1 MASLYDVAKRA
12 GVSKTLVS
20 RVIGNKSGVSP
31 KSRQKILAA
40 MEELKYTPNALAQS
54 LVLKKT
60 NTIGVVVDSLSDPFF
75 SDLINGIESEVAK
88 TEYNVIFCSGHDHM
102 NLKNRYITY
111 MMQGRVDG
119 IIIFGS
125 HFDDEELIRHIEQS
139 HFPAVV
145 AENDLAGTG
154 IAIHNIIVDNEYGS
168 QLAVDY
174 LFSCGCRSIYHLVGE
189 PMVKA
194 AMDRL
199 NGYRKAMAAHGV
211 PVDGSMLLDGGFDV
225 ERGYQAVNQWL
236 ERHGAGALP
245 DAFYCGADKAAFGA
259 MMALEEAGIPV
270 PDRVMLVG
278 FDDDKPLN
286 LDRPLK
292 KLTTLSQPLYQIG
305 VSAVKL
311 LLEEMENPEMEK
323 KRLVYSPK
331 LIIRDTTKNERIP
344 MR

>member
-20 RVIGNKSGVSP
+20 RVIGNKSGVSE
-31 KSRQKILAA
+31 KSRARILAA
-40 MEELKYTPNALAQS
+40 MEELNYTPNALAQS

-60 NTIGVVVDSLSDPFF
+60 NTIGVVLDSLSDPFF
-75 SDLINGIESEVAK
+75 SELINGIEHEVAK

-125 HFDDEELIRHIEQS
+125 YYDDEELIRQIEQS
-139 HFPAVV
+139 RFPAVV

-154 IAIHNIIVDNEYGS
+154 IAINNIVVDNEYGS

-174 LFSCGCRSIYHLVGE
+174 LFSRGCRSIYHLVGE
-189 PMVKA
+189 TRVKA

-199 NGYRKAMAAHGV
+199 KGYRKAMAAHGV
-211 PVDGSMLLDGGFDV
+211 QVDGSMLLDGGFDV
-225 ERGYQAVNQWL
+225 QPGYQAMAQWL
-236 ERHGAGALP
+236 EEHGPQALP

-259 MMALEEAGIPV
+259 MMALEDAGIPV
-270 PDRVMLVG
+270 PERVMLVG
-278 FDDDKPLN
+278 FDDDKPLSV
-286 LDRPLK
+286 DRPLK

-305 VSAVKL
+305 VTAVKL
-311 LLEEMENPEMEK
+311 LLGEMENRGGAK
-323 KRLVYSPK
+323 QRLVFSPK
-331 LIIRDTTKNERIP
+331 LIIRDTTRN
-344 MR
+344 